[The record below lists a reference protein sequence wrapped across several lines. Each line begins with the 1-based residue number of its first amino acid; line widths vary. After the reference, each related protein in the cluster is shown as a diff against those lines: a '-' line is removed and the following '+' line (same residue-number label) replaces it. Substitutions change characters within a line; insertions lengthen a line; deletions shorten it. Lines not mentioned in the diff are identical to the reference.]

1 MTTNFRVALVGCCCL
16 LLSLGTSACD
26 YGSAGGSGQGL
37 TTSGSTSD
45 GTSTVGAQPP
55 LAATP
60 EANSLELFSSGL
72 LGVAAY
78 LRLRGRNKLR

>member
-37 TTSGSTSD
+37 TTPGSTSD